1 MCTTTAYSQYIPLLR
16 LPPLPPP
23 LHLFL
28 RVNPILPPLPQ
39 SIILLP
45 GRLKRRQIEAIGE
58 RHVIVQLFEPVRERD
73 RMSLC
78 DLLEPLQV
86 DDEHG

>member
-1 MCTTTAYSQYIPLLR
+1 MCATTAYSQYIHLSSAFPLF
-16 LPPLPPP
+16 PLFP
-23 LHLFL
+23 
-28 RVNPILPPLPQ
+28 RVNPILPPLPR

-45 GRLKRRQIEAIGE
+45 GRLKKRQIEVIGE

-73 RMSLC
+73 RMSLF

>member
-1 MCTTTAYSQYIPLLR
+1 MCTTTAYSQYIHLSSAFPLF
-16 LPPLPPP
+16 PA

-28 RVNPILPPLPQ
+28 RAIPILLPLPQ
-39 SIILLP
+39 FIIHLP
-45 GRLKRRQIEAIGE
+45 GRLKRRQIEVIGE
-58 RHVIVQLFEPVRERD
+58 RHVNVQLFEPVRERD
-73 RMSLC
+73 RMSLS